1 MRARITNR
9 RYAALA
15 TGLAVLMGTVH
26 VYAADVVYEEPPAPQ
41 PPALEQP
48 PVASWA
54 GPYLGIYT
62 GYGFGGN
69 VTGAAG
75 GPIST
80 SGWLFGGFGGYNF
93 QTGSF
98 VYGVE
103 GDVGYNGMNG
113 GNGTTYSRHGMEGS
127 LRARFG
133 YTPTDAILLY
143 ATAGGA
149 ATQQRIYNA
158 GGNAT
163 GTVLGWTAGAG
174 VDAKLTEQ
182 IFGRVEYRYSDFG
195 STTLNTGAG
204 GPQTVSPSNHRV
216 TLGIGMKF

>member
-1 MRARITNR
+1 MTARITKGR
-9 RYAALA
+9 FAALA
-15 TGLAVLMGTVH
+15 TGLALLMGTVSAH
-26 VYAADVVYEEPPAPQ
+26 AADVVYEEPPAPQ

-54 GPYLGIYT
+54 GPYLGIYG

-80 SGWLFGGFGGYNF
+80 NGWVVGGFGGYNF
-93 QTGSF
+93 QSGGL

-113 GNGTTYSRHGMEGS
+113 GNGTTFSRHGLEGS

-133 YTPTDAILLY
+133 YAPNDAILVY

-149 ATQQRIYNA
+149 ATAQRITDGA
-158 GGNAT
+158 GTAT
-163 GTVLGWTAGAG
+163 GTALGWTAGAG
-174 VDAKLTEQ
+174 IDAKLTEQ
-182 IFGRVEYRYSDFG
+182 VFGRVEYRYSDFG
-195 STTLNTGAG
+195 NVTLNTGSGA
-204 GPQTVSPSNHRV
+204 QTVSPSNHRV
-216 TLGIGMKF
+216 TLGVGMKF

>member
-9 RYAALA
+9 RLAALA
-15 TGLAVLMGTVH
+15 TGVAVLMGTVP
-26 VYAADVVYEEPPAPQ
+26 VYAADVVYEEPPAPAAQ
-41 PPALEQP
+41 PLDPA

-54 GPYLGIYT
+54 GPYAGIYG

-69 VTGAAG
+69 TTGTTG

-93 QTGSF
+93 QSGAF

-103 GDVGYNGMNG
+103 GDFGYNGMNG
-113 GNGTTYSRHGMEGS
+113 GNGTTYSRQGLEGS

-133 YTPTDAILLY
+133 YSPTDPILLY
-143 ATAGGA
+143 VTAGGA
-149 ATQQRIYNA
+149 ATAQRIYDA
-158 GGNAT
+158 SGSAT

-174 VDAKLTEQ
+174 MDAKLTED
-182 IFGRVEYRYSDFG
+182 IFGRVEYRYSNFG
-195 STTLNTGAG
+195 SATLNTGSGA
-204 GPQTVSPSNHRV
+204 QTVSPSNHRV
-216 TLGIGMKF
+216 TLGVGMKF